1 MITLDISYYTFTKE
15 FLEQVQSFID
25 ELNSFPKVEVFT
37 NAVSTQVY
45 GDFDDVMSAFKT
57 TLKNHFQ
64 MFDDNAVVVKILN
77 CDARIYSK

>member
-25 ELNSFPKVEVFT
+25 ELNTFTKIEVLT

-45 GDFDDVMSAFKT
+45 GEFDDVMTAFQS

-64 MFDDNAVVVKILN
+64 MFDNNVVVVKILN
-77 CDARIYSK
+77 CDARIYS